1 MERTCADAFF
11 PLYDELEKFFTTFIT
26 HHTILNVCT
35 FLLFSFSFFDVSQS
49 LSYCG
54 WINMVVLES
63 SEYAPFRIIRFTLF
77 TKIISTRVT
86 WGFNVFLENKIIN
99 RQ

>member
-1 MERTCADAFF
+1 M
-11 PLYDELEKFFTTFIT
+11 
-26 HHTILNVCT
+26 LNVCT

-49 LSYCG
+49 LSYCR

-63 SEYAPFRIIRFTLF
+63 SEYAPLRIIRFTLF